1 MPSKEQSPT
10 IYHLKG
16 LMANLG
22 RFLVRVSLI
31 GRSGYRRYRGSLIP
45 MRKNIFC
52 KKLRKTI
59 KVNEEK
65 NIFCYVDLH
74 GHSGNFAIF
83 FLFWDESL
91 LYGRMTHRSIWMENA
106 RAWWVIFE
114 QSLKVKKNGF
124 LFGCESSPEV
134 LDLPKLMNRKMGFS
148 WLPIGQFVSNFWKFF
163 RKIQR
168 EKSKKSLP
176 MFSRTNCRFRLT
188 REKCARVVVYRR
200 LGILRSYTLGKCS
213 I

>member
-1 MPSKEQSPT
+1 MKKKIFSVT
-10 IYHLKG
+10 LIF
-16 LMANLG
+16 MAIQEILTY
-22 RFLVRVSLI
+22 FSVSEM
-31 GRSGYRRYRGSLIP
+31 SHFYS
-45 MRKNIFC
+45 
-52 KKLRKTI
+52 
-59 KVNEEK
+59 
-65 NIFCYVDLH
+65 
-74 GHSGNFAIF
+74 
-83 FLFWDESL
+83 DESSL
-91 LYGRMTHRSIWMENA
+91 SIWMENA

-148 WLPIGQFVSNFWKFF
+148 WLPIGQFFGPMRIFEKIFG
-163 RKIQR
+163 KIQR
-168 EKSKKSLP
+168 ENPKKSLP